1 MTETTIPVSLYR
13 RGILGVV
20 LLGLAFAVA
29 LGMALVTGGRPALIA
44 AGFVAGPLILAI
56 LILRAGRP
64 LVVEDELPRSWSRV
78 AFEFTRDVLA
88 FFGAIQIVVLLL
100 R

>member
-13 RGILGVV
+13 RGILGVI
-20 LLGLAFAVA
+20 LLGLAFAVP
-29 LGMALVTGGRPALIA
+29 LGMALITGGQPALIA
-44 AGFVAGPLILAI
+44 AGIVAGPLILAI
-56 LILRAGRP
+56 LILRAIRP
-64 LVVEDELPRSWSRV
+64 LVVEDQLPKSWGRV
-78 AFEFTRDVLA
+78 VFEFTRDVLA